1 MENTEPDELSLHEVA
16 EILDV
21 HYMTAYRYVRL
32 GMLPAR
38 QKGRSWRILR
48 TDLDEYLAKDEP
60 RTQRGEADWADRFF
74 NRLVAADEAGAWGVL
89 EAAFSS
95 GMTVPEAYPTVLS
108 PSMTRIGEA
117 WAAGEIDIATEHSA
131 AEVAARIIARLGP
144 RLARRGVRRG
154 TVVLG
159 STATEMHSLPLAMA
173 TDLFRAAQFEA
184 IDLGSYLPPAS
195 FASFVA
201 RTDGLVAVGVGV
213 TTSGQEDALAETL
226 SAIRGVTS
234 VPIVVGGGGVDE
246 ETALRLGADG
256 WSATGDGAVEL
267 VEKLLS
273 GAND

>member
-1 MENTEPDELSLHEVA
+1 MENTEPDELNLHEVA

-32 GMLPAR
+32 GILPAR
-38 QKGRSWRILR
+38 QKGRSWRIHR
-48 TDLDEYLAKDEP
+48 SDLNEYLDKDEP
-60 RTQRGEADWADRFF
+60 RAQRGEADWADRFF
-74 NRLVAADEAGAWGVL
+74 KRLVAADEAGAWGVL

-95 GMTVPEAYPTVLS
+95 GMTIPEAYPAVLS

-117 WAAGEIDIATEHSA
+117 WLAGEIDIATEHSA
-131 AEVAARIIARLGP
+131 AEVAARITARLGP
-144 RLARRGVRRG
+144 LLVRRGVRRG

-159 STATEMHSLPLAMA
+159 STATEMHSLPLSMA
-173 TDLFRAAQFEA
+173 TDLFRAAQFAA
-184 IDLGSYLPPAS
+184 IDLGVYLPPAS

-201 RTDGLVAVGVGV
+201 RTDDLVAVGVGV
-213 TTSGQEDALAETL
+213 TTSGQEEALAGTL

-246 ETALRLGADG
+246 ATALLLGADG

-267 VEKLLS
+267 VEKLLE
-273 GAND
+273 AAPN